1 MSIPRS
7 LFKGRRL
14 AYALVAV
21 LLVGA
26 TFVYAFSGTS
36 IIDRI
41 LPGSST
47 VSAQESGDDDSD
59 GPDSPNSPGSSDS
72 PDSPNSPGSP
82 DSPEN

>member
-1 MSIPRS
+1 MSILKS

-36 IIDRI
+36 LIDRI

-59 GPDSPNSPGSSDS
+59 GSGS

-82 DSPEN
+82 NSPEN